1 MVVKV
6 ELKAGDE
13 IARQQ
18 TERERSEESLQAR
31 APELTSGLPRGLW
44 KR

>member
-6 ELKAGDE
+6 EIKAGDK
-13 IARQQ
+13 IVRQQ
-18 TERERSEESLQAR
+18 TEREWSERSLQAR